1 MSRKSEID
9 EALPHWP
16 ELRDAWEKANTPE
29 AIAERRRY
37 RNAMQRHY
45 WRNWEFGFPFVVTL
59 AFVIALLCGVSYLNR
74 YPEADLLEAALGVLL
89 IAGVQIVTLL
99 AATYPFG
106 AEK

>member
-1 MSRKSEID
+1 MNRKD
-9 EALPHWP
+9 EMDESLTHWP
-16 ELRDAWEKANTPE
+16 ELRDAWEKANTPG
-29 AIAERRRY
+29 AIAERRQY

-45 WRNWEFGFPFVVTL
+45 WRNWDYGFPFVVTL

>member
-1 MSRKSEID
+1 
-9 EALPHWP
+9 
-16 ELRDAWEKANTPE
+16 
-29 AIAERRRY
+29 
-37 RNAMQRHY
+37 
-45 WRNWEFGFPFVVTL
+45 VVTL

>member
-59 AFVIALLCGVSYLNR
+59 AFVIALLCGFSYLNR

-89 IAGVQIVTLL
+89 ITGVQIVTLL
-99 AATYPFG
+99 AATYPFC